1 MRYLMAVGALALLT
15 ACANQ
20 YGPDQ
25 GPNYVKPGA
34 ANLNLNYLSL
44 SDRNVACAPAG
55 ERRCTTSRH

>member
-1 MRYLMAVGALALLT
+1 MRYLMAVAALALLT

-25 GPNYVKPGA
+25 GPNYVKPAA

-44 SDRNVACAPAG
+44 SDRDVACTRTGAHH
-55 ERRCTTSRH
+55 CTKTQR